1 MFVDSV
7 FRENQDV
14 MNLLTANYTYLNE
27 RLARIYG
34 INDVKGDRFRRVTLT
49 DSNRFGLL
57 GKGAVLM
64 VSSYPNRTAPVLR
77 GKWILESITGTPPA
91 APPPNIPQ
99 IKDAVAGEK
108 PKTMRELMAAHRKQS
123 SCFAC
128 HGVLDPLGLA
138 LENFDA
144 VGVWRTKDRL
154 AGDTIDAS
162 GELPDG
168 RKINGPT
175 DLRNALVADPFQFVQ
190 TLTEKLMTYALG
202 RTVEYR
208 DMPTVRKIVYDS
220 AKDNYRFQSIV
231 MGIIDSDQ
239 FQMRSVPQDVKAK
252 TQTARN
258 DP

>member
-1 MFVDSV
+1 
-7 FRENQDV
+7 
-14 MNLLTANYTYLNE
+14 
-27 RLARIYG
+27 
-34 INDVKGDRFRRVTLT
+34 
-49 DSNRFGLL
+49 
-57 GKGAVLM
+57 
-64 VSSYPNRTAPVLR
+64 
-77 GKWILESITGTPPA
+77 
-91 APPPNIPQ
+91 
-99 IKDAVAGEK
+99 
-108 PKTMRELMAAHRKQS
+108 MAAHRKQS

-154 AGDTIDAS
+154 AGDAIDAS

-208 DMPTVRKIVYDS
+208 DMPTVRKIVYES

-239 FQMRSVPQDVKAK
+239 FQMRSVPQDAR
-252 TQTARN
+252 TRQQTARN
-258 DP
+258 ER

>member
-1 MFVDSV
+1 
-7 FRENQDV
+7 
-14 MNLLTANYTYLNE
+14 
-27 RLARIYG
+27 
-34 INDVKGDRFRRVTLT
+34 
-49 DSNRFGLL
+49 
-57 GKGAVLM
+57 M

-91 APPPNIPQ
+91 APPPNVPQ

-144 VGVWRTKDRL
+144 VGVLRTKDRL

-168 RKINGPT
+168 TKINGPSE
-175 DLRNALVADPFQFVQ
+175 LRKALVANPDQFVQ

-202 RTVEYR
+202 RTVEWR
-208 DMPTVRKIVYDS
+208 DMPTVRKIVHDS
-220 AKDNYRFQSIV
+220 AGDGYRFSSIV
-231 MGIIDSDQ
+231 MGIVDSDQ
-239 FQMRSVPQDVKAK
+239 FQMRSVPKDDSMAHK
-252 TQTARN
+252 TQTAQRE
-258 DP
+258 